1 MSVSP
6 FRVEVPDATLTD
18 LRDRLGRTR
27 FATPSDATPWAAGAD
42 PGYLRSLVD
51 HWAEGFDWRAA
62 EARLNRLP
70 HFLADVAGQRV
81 HFVRVRAA
89 SGAPALPLVLTHGW
103 PSSFVEM
110 LPLVP
115 PLTDPARHG
124 GDPADAFDV
133 VIPSL
138 PGFLFSEPPPDRPW
152 TRDATADTWHALMTD
167 VLGYPRYGAFGG
179 DIGAGV
185 TSWLGARHPGH
196 VAGVHV
202 IHPSA
207 PADLDDPP
215 LTHEER
221 AWTAALEAYDAGEG
235 GYSAVMSTRPDTV
248 AAALL
253 DSPAGLAAWIVEKYR
268 AWSDCG
274 GDLERRWS
282 REDVLTVLTLYWA
295 TGTIGSSFR
304 QYYDWP
310 HTPPRPV
317 VTVPAAVT
325 LSAEPLFRDLPRS
338 LAERTYADL
347 RQWRGPT
354 AGGHFMAMEEPELV
368 ARDLRDFFRDLR
380 D

>member
-1 MSVSP
+1 MPVSP
-6 FRVEVPDATLTD
+6 FRVEVSDDVLAD
-18 LRDRLGRTR
+18 LRDRLRRTR
-27 FATPSDATPWAAGAD
+27 FVTPSDATPWAAGTD
-42 PGYLRSLVD
+42 PSYLRSLVG
-51 HWAEGFDWRAA
+51 HWADGFDWRAA
-62 EARLNRLP
+62 EDRLNRLP
-70 HFLADVAGQRV
+70 HFRADVAGQRI
-81 HFVRVRAA
+81 HFVHVRAA

-115 PLTDPARHG
+115 LLTDPARHG

-138 PGFLFSEPPPDRPW
+138 PGFLFSDLPPGRPM
-152 TRDATADTWHALMTD
+152 TRDAVAETWHTLMTG

-185 TSWLGARHPGH
+185 TTWLGARHPEH
-196 VAGVHV
+196 VVGIHV

-207 PADLDDPP
+207 SENMDDPP
-215 LTHEER
+215 LTDEER
-221 AWTAALEAYDAGEG
+221 AWITALEAYDASEG

-268 AWSDCG
+268 AWSDRA

-282 REDVLTVLTLYWA
+282 REDILTVLTLYWA
-295 TGTIGSSFR
+295 TGTVGTSFR

-310 HTPPRPV
+310 HTPPRPP

-325 LSAEPLFRDLPRS
+325 LSAETLFRDLPRS
-338 LAERTYADL
+338 MAERTYPGL

-368 ARDLRDFFRDLR
+368 ARDLRSFFRDLR